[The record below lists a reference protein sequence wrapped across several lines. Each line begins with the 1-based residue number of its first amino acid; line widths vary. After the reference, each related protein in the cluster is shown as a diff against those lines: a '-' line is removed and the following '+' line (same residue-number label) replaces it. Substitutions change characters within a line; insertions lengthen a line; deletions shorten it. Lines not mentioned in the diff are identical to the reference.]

1 MRQSQPL
8 PKLVSFIA
16 PLLCFAL
23 GIGCTSTSHLP
34 GSDAS
39 WSAAGGTTGGHG
51 AGNGG
56 RGGAAGTGGAGAA
69 GAGGAGGHAV
79 GTLDAGIDRR
89 LSASDAGIDRPVTSD
104 AQSCGDGGV
113 FLCFLCSTDDVAK
126 SAVCSG
132 GVWTCPAGL
141 TRQCP
146 PCSFLPPSF
155 GCTCNPSNGAITCP
169 HDAAAVDRPPG
180 Q

>member
-1 MRQSQPL
+1 MRESQPS

-16 PLLCFAL
+16 PLLGVAL
-23 GIGCTSTSHLP
+23 SIGCTSTSNLP

-39 WSAAGGTTGGHG
+39 WSAAAGTTGGHG

-56 RGGAAGTGGAGAA
+56 CGGAA
-69 GAGGAGGHAV
+69 GAGGAGAGGSGGHAS
-79 GTLDAGIDRR
+79 GAFDAGIDRR
-89 LSASDAGIDRPVTSD
+89 PSASDAGIDRPVVSD

-113 FLCFLCSTDDVAK
+113 VLCFLCSTDDVAK
-126 SAVCSG
+126 PAVCSG
-132 GVWTCPAGL
+132 GVLACPAGL
-141 TRQCP
+141 TRQC
-146 PCSFLPPSF
+146 LPPPF

-169 HDAAAVDRPPG
+169 HDAAAVDRLPG